1 MVGIVVASHGEFC
14 EGLKGSTEMIQ
25 GVIPQCM
32 AVALRPGDEPDSY
45 GELLCQ
51 AVKSVDDGQGVLILV
66 DLRGGTPFN
75 RSLMLARDHNVI
87 IVVGANLPML
97 LSVSL
102 ARNEESTLEE
112 LASIAENEAKE
123 SIGILKYTG

>member
-45 GELLCQ
+45 G
-51 AVKSVDDGQGVLILV
+51 
-66 DLRGGTPFN
+66 
-75 RSLMLARDHNVI
+75 
-87 IVVGANLPML
+87 
-97 LSVSL
+97 
-102 ARNEESTLEE
+102 
-112 LASIAENEAKE
+112 
-123 SIGILKYTG
+123 